1 VDAEFETLRSS
12 AARVQEL
19 VLDGP
24 RGTSSLATSLSS
36 AVELIEDCVDAAAT
50 NRVCW
55 GGGSALSTFLSCFS
69 ELETELEL
77 LGFGRNANLM
87 EDQVDALWTMAH
99 QDLESLASFN
109 PLPVT
114 RGSPNG
120 VGEE

>member
-1 VDAEFETLRSS
+1 MLRLPTGS
-12 AARVQEL
+12 A
-19 VLDGP
+19 
-24 RGTSSLATSLSS
+24 
-36 AVELIEDCVDAAAT
+36 
-50 NRVCW
+50 
-55 GGGSALSTFLSCFS
+55 GGVASALSTFLSCFS